1 MTKEQMNYLLELYQ
15 DTERLKKYTN
25 FQNSNKF
32 LEDNEYIMYNP
43 NDPLG
48 IPILTDKGIEAAEK
62 FLEAEK
68 KDKQAVQ
75 FNESILKRIKGIEDQ
90 ISISNADNEK
100 ALKEES
106 RLRKR
111 DFLLSSFIGSAS
123 LIISII
129 NLLLR
134 LFYS

>member
-32 LEDNEYIMYNP
+32 LEDNEYIIYNP

-48 IPILTDKGIEAAEK
+48 IPILTDKGIETAEK
-62 FLEAEK
+62 FLEDEEK
-68 KDKQAVQ
+68 NKQKLQ
-75 FNESILKRIKGIEDQ
+75 FNESILERIKGIENQ

-100 ALKEES
+100 SLKEES

-111 DFLLSSFIGSAS
+111 DFLLSLFIGSAG
-123 LIISII
+123 LIISIL
-129 NLLLR
+129 NW
-134 LFYS
+134 FF

>member
-32 LEDNEYIMYNP
+32 LEDNEYIIYNP

-48 IPILTDKGIEAAEK
+48 IPILTDKGIETAEK
-62 FLEAEK
+62 FLEDEEK
-68 KDKQAVQ
+68 NKQALQ
-75 FNESILKRIKGIEDQ
+75 FNESILERIKGIENQ

-100 ALKEES
+100 SLKEES

-111 DFLLSSFIGSAS
+111 DFLLSLFIGSAG
-123 LIISII
+123 LIISIL
-129 NLLLR
+129 NW
-134 LFYS
+134 FF